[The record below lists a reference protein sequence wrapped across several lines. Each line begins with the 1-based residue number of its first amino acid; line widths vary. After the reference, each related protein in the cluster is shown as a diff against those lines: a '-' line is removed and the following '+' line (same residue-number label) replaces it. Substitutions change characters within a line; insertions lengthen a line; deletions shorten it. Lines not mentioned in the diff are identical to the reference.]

1 MRGLLR
7 DTFAELVDR
16 KIIWVFGLLTLFAVL
31 VVGFTSTM
39 EINFQMQSSGG
50 LDELN
55 EAFNNPMLR
64 VFSTFM
70 SFLILL
76 TVFATAGLIP
86 NMFVKGRAEF
96 YLSKPIGRARLF
108 VTRVF
113 SIWIV
118 YGAVV
123 AISGLIVWGSMIAV
137 YDSVTGSVLAILA
150 LNLASFFIWLSIASS
165 IGIITGS
172 ISVSLISV
180 ALVWVAQFLLS
191 YREALEA
198 FVQSK
203 TLIGTV
209 DAMYWILPKTGE
221 ISELTTE
228 AGLGITNLD
237 WMPLW
242 TSLAFSI
249 ALVLA
254 AAYLFRRKN
263 Y

>member
-108 VTRVF
+108 VTRVL

-123 AISGLIVWGSMIAV
+123 AISGLIVWGSMIGV